1 MEFETGR
8 ESNAGIQFDACG
20 VFIYPL
26 MKNFASKILPIEYKT
41 SCQANPSW
49 ACAYAPKMEEFCKT
63 LFFRRS
69 SSERRT
75 RRFPKAAAFGVFSF
89 AISLRRG
96 KEMASLRHSERA
108 KQCEPV
114 EEVVKNLIPH
124 HKIPLPLLQNQK
136 ISAIIYNE
144 KICIGVHRHEKIK
157 QRINIYG
164 KLQRENEPHPQLF
177 HHRPH

>member
-1 MEFETGR
+1 MQIQLLRSHFDIKCDHGSGTHVAIARTFATCYAPCGRRNFKQNET
-8 ESNAGIQFDACG
+8 AKI
-20 VFIYPL
+20 
-26 MKNFASKILPIEYKT
+26 FAST
-41 SCQANPSW
+41 NPSW

-114 EEVVKNLIPH
+114 EEAVKNLVSHTIKSIP
-124 HKIPLPLLQNQK
+124 PLAKPKNFR
-136 ISAIIYNE
+136 YN
-144 KICIGVHRHEKIK
+144 I
-157 QRINIYG
+157 
-164 KLQRENEPHPQLF
+164 
-177 HHRPH
+177 